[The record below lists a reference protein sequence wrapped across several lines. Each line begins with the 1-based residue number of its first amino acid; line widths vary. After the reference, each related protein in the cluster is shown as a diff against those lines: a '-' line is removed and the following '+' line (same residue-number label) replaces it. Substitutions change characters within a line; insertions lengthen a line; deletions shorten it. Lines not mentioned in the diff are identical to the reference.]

1 MICECRTRKAFMEE
15 RFPQIRHV
23 ILDEVHNF
31 QAEDGDWLGKARTLV
46 KQHLERE
53 SSHDEYA
60 SDNEGFFIESET
72 EQDNS
77 DTNFVAGLDPEYS
90 IWKNDGPGYLWCFM
104 DKAQSISKKL
114 ETGIPKRFRQKFLL
128 TKVIRNSKRI
138 FEFSR
143 KFLDGRFWPLPESSS
158 DRDFLEFWQSRPES
172 PFMTMIIEREKRRSE
187 VRKEKSV
194 TIGHD
199 FDGEQSEVEY
209 SKGERIACLI
219 GVLEL
224 LLKEGYSKGDIAVLC
239 LTEPLEGNELKQL
252 QEFTLTVNAERN
264 DDDNIVLSTVREYG
278 GLERPIVVIVH
289 ESFDY
294 NSKDVSRK
302 RVNYCA
308 FTRGMVK
315 LITLKENSRG
325 RKRKE
330 SN

>member
-1 MICECRTRKAFMEE
+1 MEE
-15 RFPQIRHV
+15 RFSQIRHV

-31 QAEDGDWLGKARTLV
+31 QAKDGDWLGKARTLV

-53 SSHDEYA
+53 SSDDDYA
-60 SDNEGFFIESET
+60 SDNEKVSESCSESET
-72 EQDNS
+72 EQDNP
-77 DTNFVAGLDPEYS
+77 DTNSVAGPDSEYS
-90 IWKNDGPGYLWCFM
+90 IWQNDGPGYLWCFM
-104 DKAQSISKKL
+104 DKGQSISKKS
-114 ETGIPKRFRQKFLL
+114 ETGIPQRLRQTFLL
-128 TKVIRNSKRI
+128 RKVIRNSKRI
-138 FEFSR
+138 FEHAE
-143 KFLDGRFWPLPESSS
+143 KFLDRRTWP
-158 DRDFLEFWQSRPES
+158 RPEMATYRQIKELAEYS
-172 PFMTMIIEREKRRSE
+172 RTFKAMLENKERRID
-187 VRKEKSV
+187 VRKKKLV

-209 SKGERIACLI
+209 SEGERIACLI
-219 GVLEL
+219 GVLES

-239 LTEPLEGNELKQL
+239 LTELLEGNELKQL

-264 DDDNIVLSTVREYG
+264 DDDNIVLSTVTEYG
-278 GLERPIVVIVH
+278 GLERPIVVIVR

-315 LITLKENSRG
+315 LITLKEKSRG
-325 RKRKE
+325 QKRKE

>member
-1 MICECRTRKAFMEE
+1 MICECRTRKAFMED

-60 SDNEGFFIESET
+60 SDNEGFFSESET
-72 EQDNS
+72 ERDNS

-104 DKAQSISKKL
+104 DKGQSISKKL
-114 ETGIPKRFRQKFLL
+114 ETGIPKRFCQKFLL
-128 TKVIRNSKRI
+128 RKVIRNSKRI
-138 FEFSR
+138 FER
-143 KFLDGRFWPLPESSS
+143 AQKFLDGRTWFIPEVA
-158 DRDFLEFWQSRPES
+158 
-172 PFMTMIIEREKRRSE
+172 IERTVKR
-187 VRKEKSV
+187 VKKSDPEYASTLADELHQMEFRLENKV

-199 FDGEQSEVEY
+199 FDGEQSEVEC
-209 SKGERIACLI
+209 SKGKRIACLI
-219 GVLEL
+219 GVLES

-239 LTEPLEGNELKQL
+239 LTEPLEDLEIKQL
-252 QEFTLTVNAERN
+252 QEFTVTVNAEKN
-264 DDDNIVLSTVREYG
+264 DDDNIVLSTVTEYG
-278 GLERPIVVIVH
+278 GLERPVVVVVR
-289 ESFDY
+289 ESLGY
-294 NSKDVSRK
+294 TNKDVLAK

-315 LITLKENSRG
+315 LITLKEKSRG
-325 RKRKE
+325 QKRKE

>member
-1 MICECRTRKAFMEE
+1 MEE

-31 QAEDGDWLGKARTLV
+31 QAKDGDWLGKARTLV

-53 SSHDEYA
+53 SSDDDYA
-60 SDNEGFFIESET
+60 SDNEKVSESYSESET
-72 EQDNS
+72 KQDNS
-77 DTNFVAGLDPEYS
+77 DTNSVAGLDPDYS
-90 IWKNDGPGYLWCFM
+90 IWQNDGPGYLWCFM
-104 DKAQSISKKL
+104 DKGQSISKKS
-114 ETGIPKRFRQKFLL
+114 ETGIPQRLRQTFFLR
-128 TKVIRNSKRI
+128 KVIRNSKRI
-138 FEFSR
+138 FEQAE
-143 KFLDGRFWPLPESSS
+143 KFLDRRTWPRAEMAGYRDMKKFAESSPS
-158 DRDFLEFWQSRPES
+158 DPWFEDRLHKQ
-172 PFMTMIIEREKRRSE
+172 ERRIDA
-187 VRKEKSV
+187 RKEKLV

-199 FDGEQSEVEY
+199 FDGEQSEVGY
-209 SKGERIACLI
+209 SIGERIACLI
-219 GVLEL
+219 GVLES

-278 GLERPIVVIVH
+278 GLERPIVVIVL

-294 NSKDVSRK
+294 FSKDVSPN

-315 LITLKENSRG
+315 LITLKEKSRG